1 MLQFFR
7 NLMKKFL
14 SEGVSMNK
22 KYKSILFDVDGTL
35 IFSHKGLLGGY
46 KYAIENIGMPMPDD
60 ETLQKC
66 MGPAPRV
73 SLKDVLNVPEDKL
86 ELAYILNR
94 GYVYT
99 KGYAE
104 FDIIE
109 GMEVLVKE
117 LFEAGYKL
125 YTASTKVEWI
135 CELCLEKMGVLK
147 YFEKVCAA
155 SNDGV
160 TRYLKEDVI
169 EYAKKCGAED
179 PIIIGDRK
187 FDIDAGK
194 NCGID
199 TMGITFGYGTKEEI
213 EEHSPT
219 YICNSVD
226 EIRKIL
232 L

>member
-1 MLQFFR
+1 M
-7 NLMKKFL
+7 
-14 SEGVSMNK
+14 
-22 KYKSILFDVDGTL
+22 DGTL
-35 IFSHKGLLGGY
+35 IFSHKGLLEGY
-46 KYAIENIGMPMPDD
+46 KCALKNIGMSVPDD
-60 ETLQKC
+60 KTLQKC
-66 MGPAPRV
+66 MGPAPKI
-73 SLKDVLNVPEDKL
+73 SLKEILKVPDDKL

-104 FDIIE
+104 FDIIK
-109 GMEVLVKE
+109 GMDSLVKE
-117 LFEAGYKL
+117 LYDAGYKL
-125 YTASTKVEWI
+125 YTSSTKVEWI
-135 CELCLEKMGVLK
+135 CELCLDKMGILP

-169 EYAKKCGAED
+169 EYAKQCGAENA
-179 PIIIGDRK
+179 IIIGDRK

-194 NCGID
+194 NCDID
-199 TMGITFGYGTKEEI
+199 TIGITFGYGTKEEI
-213 EEHSPT
+213 KEHDPT
-219 YICNSVD
+219 YICDSVD